1 MAFVQPNFFAFKIA
15 HRTSPP
21 RNRAWFGRV
30 RVNREEGRRW
40 DLELVS
46 PCKINLFLRIIR
58 KREDG
63 YHELASMFQAISLHD
78 DLLFDV
84 LPDDAEG
91 DQLECEDPNVPLD
104 RNNLVLKAIDVF
116 RKRTGRTEKFRVK
129 LNKRV
134 PVQAGLGGGSA
145 NAATALWGVNQLCG
159 KIATNEELAD
169 YGAEIGSDISFFFSL
184 GTAYC
189 TGRGEKL
196 ENVSE
201 LMPTSLYIIKP
212 KEGLSTGEVF
222 KNLDIASIEDRDPL
236 KLKEKLEQESI
247 YTAEFVNDLEV
258 PSFKLCPKL
267 ADIKQASE
275 EAGFKVVLMSGSGTS
290 FFCLGEPHRDFVE
303 IFEERMKELF
313 NVDIYQTRFL
323 NRKDADHWYLQS

>member
-1 MAFVQPNFFAFKIA
+1 MSDAGW
-15 HRTSPP
+15 
-21 RNRAWFGRV
+21 NR
-30 RVNREEGRRW
+30 
-40 DLELVS
+40 DLELAS
-46 PCKINLFLRIIR
+46 PCKINLFLRILR

-78 DLLFDV
+78 DLSFTV
-84 LPDDAEG
+84 LPDDAEE

-104 RNNLVLKAIDVF
+104 RSNLVLKAIDVF

-129 LNKRV
+129 LNKQV

-169 YGAEIGSDISFFFSL
+169 FGAEIGSDISFFFSL

-189 TGRGEKL
+189 TGRGEIL

-212 KEGLSTGEVF
+212 KEGLSTAAVF
-222 KNLDIASIEDRDPL
+222 QNLDIASIEDRDPL
-236 KLKEKLEQESI
+236 KLKEALEQESI
-247 YTAEFVNDLEV
+247 YTVEFVNDLEV

-267 ADIKQASE
+267 ADIKQACE
-275 EAGFKVVLMSGSGTS
+275 EAGFRGVLMSGSGTS
-290 FFCLGEPHRDFVE
+290 FFCLGEPYRDFVE
-303 IFEERMKELF
+303 TFEERMKELF
-313 NVDIYQTRFL
+313 NVDIYQARFL
-323 NRKDADHWYLQS
+323 NRKDGDHWYLQS